1 MASVGTQ
8 LKQARE
14 RLNLSVDE
22 AAEKL
27 RSSAKIIK
35 SIEND
40 NFGFL
45 EPVYAKMFVKSYAS
59 LLKIYNNRFRD
70 ELDEVFKSHV
80 APPKAVYLVEEYEK
94 ELKEAQDTKHR
105 KPRNP
110 IDMDSAEKPVAKAE
124 KPPKPAPM
132 VSQEYTNP
140 DVEHSEGYQKPK
152 KFNDEIF
159 KSKKKLQFSDINI
172 TNIIIYALILVGV
185 CFILYFSLFNSSTP
199 TPTNTNTTQ
208 QIAPEPPAAEKPITN
223 YYEKKDS
230 LVLEL
235 VGKDTSW
242 IRIAPDGK
250 KPESFTLRSKDKKT
264 FRANEFFEI
273 TVGKV
278 GAVDIFRNGKLLPPF
293 GRIGNP
299 VSNVK
304 ITKDN
309 EPKAQYSPSPES
321 SSTKDRPEKR
331 REGDSTR
338 KKSKKKSPSKQEAP
352 VYQLTPSKPGVR

>member
-1 MASVGTQ
+1 MASVGIQ

-14 RLNLSVDE
+14 RLGLSVDE

-80 APPKAVYLVEEYEK
+80 SPPKAVYLVEEYEK
-94 ELKEAQDTKHR
+94 ELKEAQDTKLR
-105 KPRNP
+105 KPRYP
-110 IDMDSAEKPVAKAE
+110 IDLASQEKQPAKQEKVA
-124 KPPKPAPM
+124 KPAPPP
-132 VSQEYTNP
+132 SKENINP
-140 DVEHSEGYQKPK
+140 DVEHSEGYKEAK
-152 KFNDEIF
+152 KFNDDIF
-159 KSKKKLQFSDINI
+159 KSKKKFSLSDVNI
-172 TNIIIYALILVGV
+172 TNIVIYALIIAGAG
-185 CFILYFSLFNSSTP
+185 FIVYFSLFNNSS
-199 TPTNTNTTQ
+199 NQ
-208 QIAPEPPAAEKPITN
+208 QSSSHNQIQQTAPEPAPSDKPITN

-230 LVLEL
+230 ILLEL

-250 KPESFTLRSKDKKT
+250 KPESFTLRPRDKKSYK
-264 FRANEFFEI
+264 ANEFFEI

-278 GAVDIFRNGKLLPPF
+278 GAVDIFRNGKLLPAF
-293 GRIGNP
+293 GRLGDP
-299 VSNVK
+299 VSNVR

-309 EPKAQYSPSPES
+309 EPKAQYTPES
-321 SSTKDRPEKR
+321 SKPEVKAKPKTR
-331 REGDSTR
+331 RDGDSPR
-338 KKSKKKSPSKQEAP
+338 KKTKKKPQQEQP
-352 VYQLTPSKPGVR
+352 VYQLTPSKPIIR

>member
-14 RLNLSVDE
+14 RLNLSVEE

-27 RSSAKIIK
+27 RSSSKVIK

-94 ELKEAQDTKHR
+94 ELKEAQDSKQR

-110 IDMDSAEKPVAKAE
+110 IDLAAADKPQKRDE
-124 KPPKPAPM
+124 KPPKAIAPP
-132 VSQEYTNP
+132 VNELSNP
-140 DVEHSEGYQKPK
+140 DVEHSEGFAKPK
-152 KFNDEIF
+152 KFNDDIF
-159 KSKKKLQFSDINI
+159 KTKKKFQFSDINI
-172 TNIIIYALILVGV
+172 TNIIIYALILVGAV
-185 CFILYFSLFNSSTP
+185 FILYFSLFNNS
-199 TPTNTNTTQ
+199 TQ
-208 QIAPEPPAAEKPITN
+208 QPTASNSQPQTPPQQPVAEKPITN

-250 KPESFTLRSKDKKT
+250 KPESFMIRPKDKKSY
-264 FRANEFFEI
+264 RANEYFEI

-278 GAVDIFRNGKLLPPF
+278 GAVDIFRNGKLLAPF

-309 EPKAQYSPSPES
+309 EPRAQYSNAEES
-321 SSTKDRPEKR
+321 STNKDKPMRK
-331 REGDSTR
+331 REGEPTK
-338 KKSKKKSPSKQEAP
+338 KKSKKKVQPEAP
-352 VYQLTPSKPGVR
+352 VYQLTPSKPTPR